1 MKSNWRRFKMD
12 KNGTMIQYFEWN
24 LPDDGKLW
32 QRLKDDAQHLKEI
45 GITLVWMPPATKG
58 TGTNDV
64 GYGVYD
70 LYDLGEFD
78 QKGAVRTKYGTKE
91 EYLAAIKALHDNDI
105 LAIAD
110 IVLNHKAGADESE
123 RFPAYEVDPNNRQ
136 KKVSEAYDIE
146 GWTKFTFPGR
156 KGKYSEFQ
164 WNWTHFSGTD
174 FNQENGKKAIYMI
187 KGINKG
193 WADDDEVDTENGNYD
208 YLMYADVDYDN
219 PDVKEEIKRWSEWYI
234 NETGVDGFRLDAV
247 KHIAGEFIDE
257 FIKNIHEKKGDD
269 FYTVGEY
276 WKKNHEILEDYI
288 EDTDWNVDLFDVSL
302 HMNFSKAS
310 KSGNS
315 FDMSTIFHH
324 TLMEKNPAQTVTFVD
339 NHDSQPS
346 QALESW
352 VDDWF
357 KPLAYGMILLRES
370 GLPCIFYGD
379 YYGIAG
385 ENPIEGKQK
394 LIDKLLSLRVNHAY
408 GKQNDYFEH
417 PNCIGWTRE
426 GDEKHSAGLAVLLTN
441 GDEGFKDMYIGK
453 QHAGKEYVD
462 YLGNREETITIN
474 DEGLATFLCA
484 PGSISVWA
492 ERG

>member
-1 MKSNWRRFKMD
+1 MD
-12 KNGTMIQYFEWN
+12 ENGTMIQYFEWH
-24 LPDDGKLW
+24 LPDDGKHW
-32 QRLKDDAQHLKEI
+32 QRLKEDARHLKEI
-45 GITLVWMPPATKG
+45 GISLVWMPPATKG

-91 EYLAAIKALHDNDI
+91 EYLAAIKALHDNEI

-123 RFPAYEVDPNNRQ
+123 RFPAYEVDSNNRQ
-136 KKVSEAYDIE
+136 EKVSEAYDIE
-146 GWTKFTFPGR
+146 GWTKFIFPGR

-208 YLMYADVDYDN
+208 YLMYADIDYEH
-219 PDVKEEIKRWSEWYI
+219 PDVKEEVKRWSEWYL

-247 KHIAGEFIDE
+247 KHIDGGFVDE
-257 FIKNIHEKKGDD
+257 FIKNIHEKQGND

-276 WKKNHEILEDYI
+276 WKKNHETLENYI

-302 HMNFSKAS
+302 HMNFAEAS

-315 FDMSTIFHH
+315 FDMSTLFQN
-324 TLMEKNPAQTVTFVD
+324 TLMERNPTIAVTFVD

-370 GLPCIFYGD
+370 GLPCVFYGD
-379 YYGIAG
+379 YYGIDG
-385 ENPIEGKQK
+385 ENPIQGKQE

-408 GKQNDYFEH
+408 GKQNDYFDH

-426 GDEKHSAGLAVLLTN
+426 GDEKHAAGLAVLLTN
-441 GDEGFKDMYIGK
+441 SDEGYKDMYIGK

-462 YLGNREETITIN
+462 YLGNREETLTIN
-474 DEGLATFLCA
+474 DEGMGTFLCA

-492 ERG
+492 ERVTA

>member
-1 MKSNWRRFKMD
+1 MG
-12 KNGTMIQYFEWN
+12 KNGTMIQYFEWY
-24 LPDDGKLW
+24 LPDDGNLW
-32 QRLKDDAQHLKEI
+32 QRLKEDAKHLKEI
-45 GITLVWMPPATKG
+45 GISLVWMPPATKA
-58 TGTNDV
+58 TGTNDA
-64 GYGVYD
+64 GYGIYD

-91 EYLAAIKALHDNDI
+91 EYLVAIKALHDQGI

-136 KKVSEAYDIE
+136 NKVSDDYEIE

-156 KGKYSEFQ
+156 QGKYSEFQ
-164 WNWTHFSGTD
+164 WNWNHFSGVD

-187 KGINKG
+187 KGIAKG
-193 WADDDEVDTENGNYD
+193 WAENTEVDTEYGNYD
-208 YLMYADVDYDN
+208 YLMNADLDYDH
-219 PDVKEEIKRWSEWYI
+219 PDVKDEIKRWSEWYI
-234 NETGVDGFRLDAV
+234 GETGVDGFRLDAV
-247 KHIAGEFIDE
+247 KHIEGEFIDE
-257 FIKNIHEKKGDD
+257 FIKNIRAKKGDD

-276 WKKNHEILEDYI
+276 WKQNYATLEDYI
-288 EDTDWNVDLFDVSL
+288 EDTGCNVDLFDVSL

-310 KSGNS
+310 QSGDS
-315 FDMSTIFHH
+315 FDMSKIFHN
-324 TLMEKNPAQTVTFVD
+324 TLMEKNPTIAVTFVD

-385 ENPIEGKQK
+385 ENPIQGKQD
-394 LIDKLLSLRVNHAY
+394 LIDKLLSLRIDSAY
-408 GKQNDYFEH
+408 GKQNDYLDH
-417 PNCIGWTRE
+417 SNCIGWTRE
-426 GDEKHSAGLAVLLTN
+426 GDKEHPGGMAVLLTN
-441 GDEGFKDMYIGK
+441 SEQGYKDMYIGK
-453 QHAGKEYVD
+453 QHARKDYVD
-462 YLGNREETITIN
+462 YLGNREDTVTIN
-474 DEGLATFLCA
+474 EDGIGRFLCA
-484 PGSISVWA
+484 PGSISVWT
-492 ERG
+492 ELVIKP